1 MFPARDVAAAAAR
14 ACRRDSGGGSALL
27 SARLSLPAAAA
38 AGCLRRHPEL
48 VSAGGV
54 RSQECELCDLGEGC
68 DRRHVGGAGRCPP

>member
-48 VSAGGV
+48 VSAGV
-54 RSQECELCDLGEGC
+54 RAVTGMRGLRS
-68 DRRHVGGAGRCPP
+68 RGRLR